1 MTFGGS
7 GERGI
12 IDPMNP
18 ETQYTKSA
26 GGYVGYQ
33 VFGDGPRELI
43 LVNDWMTNLDV
54 MWEEPSLA
62 RYLARLGSFAR
73 VLCFDRRGS
82 GVSDPVPLA
91 ALPTIEEWMD
101 DAKVVMDAAGFTQA
115 AVVGNGEG
123 GPMAVMLAANHPSR
137 VKALVLVNSFARWL
151 RDDDYPIGMP
161 PETTDVL
168 VDQFEAH
175 WGVDANMLMLTAP
188 SVADDT
194 RFRNWFTRYQ
204 RLAMPRGA
212 ATTMYAW
219 VVQHIDV
226 RAVLPSVRVP
236 TLIIHRT
243 DNPHYRV
250 DFGRYLADHISGAEL
265 VEIPGADVFPLNAG
279 DFSPILDH
287 IQQFVTGV
295 REVPEH
301 NRVMATVMF
310 ADVVGSTELAS
321 SFGDQRW
328 LDVQSSYHRMMREY
342 VERFEGREIGT
353 SGDGYLATFDG
364 PARGV
369 RCASG
374 AVEEV
379 RQLGIE
385 IRAGLH
391 TGEIELR
398 SSDIGGIA
406 VHIAARVMAAAPDSG
421 VLVSAT
427 VKDLVAGSGIEF
439 SALGAHH
446 LKGVPGEWPL
456 FQASKVINGP

>member
-1 MTFGGS
+1 MT
-7 GERGI
+7 
-12 IDPMNP
+12 PQ
-18 ETQYTKSA
+18 TQYAKSA
-26 GGYVGYQ
+26 SGYVGYQ
-33 VFGDGPRELI
+33 VFGDGPGELI
-43 LVNDWMTNLDV
+43 LVSDWLTNLDV

-62 RYLARLGSFAR
+62 RYLDRLGSFAR
-73 VLCFDRRGS
+73 VLCFDKRGS

-101 DAKVVMDAAGFTQA
+101 DAKVAMDAAGFNQA

-123 GPMAVMLAANHPSR
+123 GPMAIMLAATHPSR

-161 PETTDVL
+161 PNTTQDL
-168 VDQFEAH
+168 VAAFEKH

-219 VVQHIDV
+219 VVQQVDV
-226 RAVLPSVRVP
+226 RSALPSIRVP
-236 TLIIHRT
+236 TLVVHRAN
-243 DNPHYRV
+243 NPHYRV
-250 DFGRYLADHISGAEL
+250 DFGRYLADHIVGAEF
-265 VEIPGADVFPLNAG
+265 VELPGTDVFPFNAG
-279 DFSPILDH
+279 DFLPVLDE

-295 REVPEH
+295 REIPEH

-310 ADVVGSTELAS
+310 ADVVGSTELATRL
-321 SFGDQRW
+321 GDQRW
-328 LDVQSSYHRMMREY
+328 LDVQTSYHRTMREY
-342 VERFEGREIGT
+342 VDRFDGREVGT

-379 RQLGIE
+379 QRLGIE

-391 TGEIELR
+391 TGEIELLD
-398 SSDIGGIA
+398 SDIGGIA

-421 VLVSAT
+421 VLVSST
-427 VKDLVAGSGIEF
+427 VKDLVAGSGISF
-439 SALGAHH
+439 SQRGAHH
-446 LKGVPGEWPL
+446 LKGVPGEWLL
-456 FQASKVINGP
+456 FQASSPDVV